1 MITSLNKG
9 VLWVRWRFW
18 LFEISVVLFK
28 TEIVYFSKVRSG
40 ALSSLGEL
48 FYSCGQLFGH
58 CTLIKIKITFLI
70 KRNFLRAR
78 STTFL
83 LKFGWLFQDLG
94 GHFKDNDFDYREVFL
109 RLGTQLF
116 KRSRLDELFIFSI
129 LVTFWRSR

>member
-1 MITSLNKG
+1 MSLFKG
-9 VLWVRWRFW
+9 VLWVSEGLR

-28 TEIVYFSKVRSG
+28 TEIVYFSKDRSG

-48 FYSCGQLFGH
+48 FYSCGELFGD

-83 LKFGWLFQDLG
+83 LKID
-94 GHFKDNDFDYREVFL
+94 
-109 RLGTQLF
+109 
-116 KRSRLDELFIFSI
+116 
-129 LVTFWRSR
+129 